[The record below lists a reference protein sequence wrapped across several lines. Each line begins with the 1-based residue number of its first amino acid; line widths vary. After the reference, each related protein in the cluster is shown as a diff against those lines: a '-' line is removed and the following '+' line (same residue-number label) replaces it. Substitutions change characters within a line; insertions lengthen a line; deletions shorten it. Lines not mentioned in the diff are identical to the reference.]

1 VIHQVH
7 QKDSQVKLGTSELIG
22 SVEFR
27 QFLYYRIPV
36 RISSDKFRS
45 VPIGFVNFQRI
56 PVEIFQNLP
65 EFFRRNP
72 GRNPVV
78 RKSSEFN
85 GADRKS
91 TKYIGFVVGKQRKQ
105 SVPAVGTVDL
115 GYHLHHHHLIQ
126 NNNFLILYHRQITL
140 IQIMRIF

>member
-1 VIHQVH
+1 MATQIFHFLHSSNILFSRLYHLKTQVN
-7 QKDSQVKLGTSELIG
+7 LGTSEPVG

-27 QFLYYRIPV
+27 RFLYYRIPV

-56 PVEIFQNLP
+56 PVEIFRNLP

-72 GRNPVV
+72 DRNPVV

-91 TKYIGFVVGKQRKQ
+91 TEYIGFVAGKQRKQ

-115 GYHLHHHHLIQ
+115 G
-126 NNNFLILYHRQITL
+126 
-140 IQIMRIF
+140 IFRGSEYF

>member
-1 VIHQVH
+1 MKSYITQVN
-7 QKDSQVKLGTSELIG
+7 LGTSEPVG

-27 QFLYYRIPV
+27 RFLYYRIPV

-45 VPIGFVNFQRI
+45 VPIGFVNFQQI
-56 PVEIFQNLP
+56 PVEIFRNLP

-72 GRNPVV
+72 DRNPVV

-91 TKYIGFVVGKQRKQ
+91 TEYIGFVAGKQRKQ

-115 GYHLHHHHLIQ
+115 G
-126 NNNFLILYHRQITL
+126 
-140 IQIMRIF
+140 